1 MMNFRSNAKLA
12 KLPHSAKLHR
22 LSSNDILVERLDKLD
37 INSKEKAQ
45 PGAHET
51 KILAFINEF
60 K

>member
-22 LSSNDILVERLDKLD
+22 LSSNDILVERMDKLD
-37 INSKEKAQ
+37 INSNEKVH
-45 PGAHET
+45 PGPHEA
-51 KILAFINEF
+51 KILAFIDEF